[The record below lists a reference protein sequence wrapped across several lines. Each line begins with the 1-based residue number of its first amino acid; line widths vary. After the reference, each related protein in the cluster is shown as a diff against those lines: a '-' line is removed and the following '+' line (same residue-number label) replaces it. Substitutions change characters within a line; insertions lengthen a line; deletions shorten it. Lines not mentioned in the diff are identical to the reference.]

1 MAKSSLFGRR
11 IHLSGSVSQDP
22 AIATVAEVTKAR
34 ALVEGLVQELMSRG
48 ATFVLP
54 VDSEKTRTAD
64 GTPILFDWLIW
75 ETIRNCLASRPS
87 GAPDP
92 LVIAVQHHKTED
104 QIPPQFQALWDELR
118 SSDLIQIENVSHWNM
133 NSKRME
139 AQARWGDILLT
150 VGGSEGVL
158 FLANLY
164 HDAGKPV
171 LPLNCKVTPVGEGA
185 RRLFTLGLSS
195 AQAPRLFRTVAQTSH
210 TWMNRINF
218 TDRADTTGQIKGIN
232 SLDAQ
237 HDAASAYIKS
247 QAHAGWTLIRSRYDD
262 GGYSGGSTD
271 RPDLQRLLDDIRA
284 RKLDV
289 IVVYK
294 VDRLTRSLADFA
306 KLVELF
312 DAHGV
317 SFVSV
322 TQQFNTTTSMGR
334 LTLNVLLSFAQFER
348 EVTSERIRDKIA
360 ASKRKGLWVGGP
372 LPLGYHMRDDKIAV
386 VEGEAERV
394 RLIYRRYLELG
405 GVNALVRDLRER
417 EFRTKSRLLATGAT
431 RGGVLFGRG
440 SLFYLLRNR
449 FYVGEVKYK
458 DEILPGE
465 QPVIMDRALFD
476 AVQQKLTDQWTT
488 RSTTRNASD
497 HLLTGFCS
505 TMSVIAWFRPMQPR
519 PAFAIAIT
527 SRFRTCMENPK
538 LHQSGRSP
546 VFRRPTSKAS
556 SLSLSM
562 SI

>member
-1 MAKSSLFGRR
+1 MKPP
-11 IHLSGSVSQDP
+11 SV
-22 AIATVAEVTKAR
+22 
-34 ALVEGLVQELMSRG
+34 
-48 ATFVLP
+48 
-54 VDSEKTRTAD
+54 
-64 GTPILFDWLIW
+64 
-75 ETIRNCLASRPS
+75 
-87 GAPDP
+87 
-92 LVIAVQHHKTED
+92 
-104 QIPPQFQALWDELR
+104 
-118 SSDLIQIENVSHWNM
+118 
-133 NSKRME
+133 
-139 AQARWGDILLT
+139 
-150 VGGSEGVL
+150 
-158 FLANLY
+158 
-164 HDAGKPV
+164 KPV
-171 LPLNCKVTPVGEGA
+171 RCAIYTRVSTDH
-185 RRLFTLGLSS
+185 GLD
-195 AQAPRLFRTVAQTSH
+195 QEF
-210 TWMNRINF
+210 
-218 TDRADTTGQIKGIN
+218 N

-372 LPLGYHMRDDKIAV
+372 LPLGYQMKDDKITIV
-386 VEGEAERV
+386 QDEAERV
-394 RLIYRRYLELG
+394 RLIFRRYLELG

-417 EFRTKSRLLATGAT
+417 NIRTKERLLATGVT
-431 RGGVLFGRG
+431 RGGIPFGRG

-465 QPVIMDRALFD
+465 QPAIMDRALFD
-476 AVQQKLTDQWTT
+476 AVQQKLTDQWTN
-488 RSTTRNASD
+488 RTTIRNASD
-497 HLLTGFCS
+497 HLLTGLLFDDAGHRMVPTHATKAGVRYRYYVS
-505 TMSVIAWFRPMQPR
+505 LPHLHGESKTAAVGSVSRIPAKEIEDIVVKSIHEHLVAQRER
-519 PAFAIAIT
+519 PASGAANAGDRKLVIERGTRIDVHEDRLVIRLKSVGGEESSDAADDNVISIPWRKPPSKKSRQTLVPHGVAKSDVRPTRIERRARLVNAIARGRRWLDEIVSGST
-527 SRFRTCMENPK
+527 DVQQIAARQKCSVRQVNMTISLAFLAPGLVKAAVEGRLPRGIGVERLRDAPAEWSRQFEALGLDP
-538 LHQSGRSP
+538 Q
-546 VFRRPTSKAS
+546 
-556 SLSLSM
+556 
-562 SI
+562 